1 MTKRTQ
7 KIYEGEIDV
16 AGTARALR
24 LPTAIADELL
34 RDGRTI
40 SRFSEVWTT
49 IVYGT
54 TLQRVNCKGSDAIGT
69 QDSTYSVKS
78 LTHNG
83 TAVRRSSNTGVSR
96 TCTRQDVESA
106 IDEVEGYQ
114 FVDNTSL
121 PKVSF
126 IQIPSGV
133 IMRWF
138 RDGHIGPTG
147 AISYD
152 KFYRILQAESDII
165 RLRVDLVDGSVL
177 R

>member
-1 MTKRTQ
+1 M
-7 KIYEGEIDV
+7 EGL
-16 AGTARALR
+16 ARALR
-24 LPTAIADELL
+24 LPRAVAENLL
-34 RDGRTI
+34 GDGRTI

-49 IVYGT
+49 VVYKT

-78 LTHNG
+78 LTRNG

-106 IDEVEGYQ
+106 IEEVEGYQ
-114 FVDNTSL
+114 FVDNTNL

-126 IQIPSGV
+126 IQMPSGV

-138 RDGHIGPTG
+138 RDGLIGPSG
-147 AISYD
+147 AISYT
-152 KFYRILQAESDII
+152 KFYRILQQECEIVRI
-165 RLRVDLVDGSVL
+165 RVDLVTGLVL
-177 R
+177 PS